1 MSDRA
6 DIGQLTEACFEEIR
20 TTRMTGIPILNEAL
34 SVEVVG
40 AREWNGDWL
49 AVLVTPWFM
58 NLMLVRADEE
68 TETLAQGAKRHFAF
82 PAGQFEFIHGR
93 EDAIGS
99 YWMCSLF
106 SPVFEFSDQESAEAA
121 AAAAL
126 DALFEDGGE
135 TDMSEGAM
143 AQMWRG
149 ETPERTEPEVVAP
162 EEEKADIPDARP
174 ARPEVSRR
182 AFLTGGRRE
191 ERP

>member
-1 MSDRA
+1 
-6 DIGQLTEACFEEIR
+6 
-20 TTRMTGIPILNEAL
+20 
-34 SVEVVG
+34 
-40 AREWNGDWL
+40 
-49 AVLVTPWFM
+49 
-58 NLMLVRADEE
+58 MLVRADEE
-68 TETLAQGAKRHFAF
+68 PETFAQGVKRHFAF

-106 SPVFEFSDQESAEAA
+106 SPVFEFADQETAEAA

-126 DALFEDGGE
+126 DALFEEGGE
-135 TDMSEGAM
+135 AEMSEGAM

-149 ETPERTEPEVVAP
+149 ETPECAETEE
-162 EEEKADIPDARP
+162 ADPDGADVPDARP
-174 ARPEVSRR
+174 ARSEVSRR

>member
-6 DIGQLTEACFEEIR
+6 DIGHLTEACFEEIR
-20 TTRMTGIPILNEAL
+20 ATRMAGIPILNEAL
-34 SVEVVG
+34 SVKVVG
-40 AREWNGDWL
+40 EREWNGDWM

-58 NLMLVRADEE
+58 NLMLVRGEE
-68 TETLAQGAKRHFAF
+68 EPETLAQGAKRHFAF
-82 PAGQFEFIHGR
+82 PAGQFEFIHGW

-135 TDMSEGAM
+135 ADMSEDAM

-149 ETPERTEPEVVAP
+149 ETPERTEPEVVDP
-162 EEEKADIPDARP
+162 EEENADIPGVRP

-182 AFLTGGRRE
+182 TFLTGGRRE